1 MTNLFN
7 LLMDKLIAIQKGI
20 DLDFE
25 VERLDAQKGVGK
37 EAHAI

>member
-1 MTNLFN
+1 
-7 LLMDKLIAIQKGI
+7 MDKFIAIQKGI

-25 VERLDAQKGVGK
+25 VEERDAQKGAGK